1 MAHSTD
7 GPPVLA
13 TAADSEAP
21 RFLLGTRGFKEDD
34 DRSRVDAYQRRW
46 RMPLDMLALVT
57 IWLIV
62 VPPGVIT
69 SKHALYVVLLV
80 LRLAISLTYAVDLA
94 VRTALAPRH
103 WYYLRK
109 NPLSIATIFVPF
121 LRVLFSL
128 QLLRSVFQRGNLGR
142 FALAAVM
149 LFLNLT
155 VVVYFFESRA
165 PNGNIKTFG
174 DSLWWA
180 VVTLTTVGYGDYYPV
195 TVQGRLAATLLMFVG
210 FAVLA
215 TVTAQISSAFIDQAA
230 RARAKASTTT
240 SDRVSDQTNVSL
252 ESIADRLGR
261 IEAQL
266 GGGAPPT

>member
-7 GPPVLA
+7 DPAGRA
-13 TAADSEAP
+13 TAADTEGPHYLIGA
-21 RFLLGTRGFKEDD
+21 RGFKEGD

-46 RMPLDMLALVT
+46 RVPLDMLALVS

-69 SKHALYVVLLV
+69 SNQTLYVVLVV
-80 LRLAISLTYAVDLA
+80 LRLALSLTYAVDLA
-94 VRTALAPRH
+94 VRVRLAPRH
-103 WYYLRK
+103 LYYLRK
-109 NPLSIATIFVPF
+109 NPLSIATVVVPF

-128 QLLRSVFQRGNLGR
+128 QLLRSVFQRGNIAR
-142 FALAAVM
+142 FALAAVL

-155 VVVYFFESRA
+155 VVVYFYESDA
-165 PNGNIKTFG
+165 SNGNIKTFG

-230 RARAKASTTT
+230 RARAKASTAA
-240 SDRVSDQTNVSL
+240 SPVAEQTNASL
-252 ESIADRLGR
+252 ESIADRLDR

-266 GGGAPPT
+266 GGGSPTA